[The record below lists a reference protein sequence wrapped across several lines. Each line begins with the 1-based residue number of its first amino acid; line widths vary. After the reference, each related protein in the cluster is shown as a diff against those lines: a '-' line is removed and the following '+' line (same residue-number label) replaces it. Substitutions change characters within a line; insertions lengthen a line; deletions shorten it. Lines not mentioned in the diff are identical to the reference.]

1 MSEAVTNAIREAL
14 SPALQGK
21 FMNETTVV
29 KAEPDPVKPEP
40 VKAAPKADLPP
51 AVATERA
58 RCRRVVT
65 ECVAEMK
72 ATLRGSATCN
82 MQGALER
89 MILIRFEEGT

>member
-1 MSEAVTNAIREAL
+1 
-14 SPALQGK
+14 
-21 FMNETTVV
+21 MNETTVV
-29 KAEPDPVKPEP
+29 KAEPKPVKPEP

-72 ATLRGSATCN
+72 ATLRGSARPADVP
-82 MQGALER
+82 GALER